1 MPTEIPVVGKAALGY
16 DGIVTATNVAFLT
29 LFLPPSD
36 ALTGAPR
43 ALETATRQALS
54 ALDRSQVDTVVM
66 VDSSW
71 RSRTLSV
78 SLPTDPAG
86 RHLAEA
92 VRAEL
97 AERDFWP
104 GPADP
109 AWEATARR
117 HFAIW
122 QHDAPTA
129 LVAVSVPP
137 HTPDRAMAV
146 GEAIAA
152 ACATMPGNTALVVT
166 GAITAGHERS
176 SEGPLG
182 FEQALRQLLEQAAGP
197 EILNVGAELWIGG
210 RPEAELGHLFVLMG
224 AAPGR
229 TATYLAEW
237 QSAGAAYAV
246 ISFGEAPALPPLAP
260 SASPTIFRLTLK
272 GESPSA

>member
-1 MPTEIPVVGKAALGY
+1 M
-16 DGIVTATNVAFLT
+16 
-29 LFLPPSD
+29 
-36 ALTGAPR
+36 
-43 ALETATRQALS
+43 S
-54 ALDRSQVDTVVM
+54 ALDRSQVHAVVM
-66 VDSSW
+66 VDSNW

-78 SLPTDPAG
+78 SSPTDPAG

-92 VRAEL
+92 LRSEL

-109 AWEATARR
+109 AWEVTARQ
-117 HFAIW
+117 HFAGW
-122 QHDAPTA
+122 RHGAPAA
-129 LVAVSVPP
+129 LVAVGVPP

-152 ACATMPGNTALVVT
+152 ACATVPGSTALLVT
-166 GAITAGHERS
+166 GAITAAHELE

-182 FEQALRQLLEQAAGP
+182 FQQTLRRLLEQAAGP

-224 AAPGR
+224 AAPSR
-229 TATYLAEW
+229 SATYLAEW
-237 QSAGAAYAV
+237 QAAGSGYAV
-246 ISFGEAPALPPLAP
+246 ISFGEASSLPPLAP
-260 SASPTIFRLTLK
+260 SASPTVFRLTLK